1 VRALACAGVCLSAR
15 ARVRRT
21 RTREGSQ
28 VAVAEW
34 WVHKRARFTTGH
46 RLHFDTDEESF
57 ERSGGRT
64 LRHPLYSAVLFL
76 TEVVCGTVRTVP
88 QYSQEYSQVPV
99 CNAPE
104 SAVRT
109 AAWVLLNFRGEVSIN
124 FGWKFPYCRLAA
136 PGCTVAYHRR
146 IRMGPSESRSFGPAA
161 AQCAAQCAGVAG
173 RWRADTRD

>member
-1 VRALACAGVCLSAR
+1 VRALACAGVCLRAR
-15 ARVRRT
+15 ARVHRT

-88 QYSQEYSQVPV
+88 QPQEYLQVPV
-99 CNAPE
+99 CKAPE
-104 SAVRT
+104 STVRT

-124 FGWKFPYCRLAA
+124 FGGKFPYCRLAA
-136 PGCTVAYHRR
+136 PRR
-146 IRMGPSESRSFGPAA
+146 LYCRIPPTHSHGPIRISQLWPRRGSMRCVRGRCRAL
-161 AQCAAQCAGVAG
+161 AG
-173 RWRADTRD
+173 RHS